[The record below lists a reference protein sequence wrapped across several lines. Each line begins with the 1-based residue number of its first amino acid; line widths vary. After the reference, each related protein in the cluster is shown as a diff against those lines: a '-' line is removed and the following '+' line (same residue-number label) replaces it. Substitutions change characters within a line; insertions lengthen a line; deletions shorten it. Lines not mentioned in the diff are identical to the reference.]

1 MPRASSSA
9 PCFSA
14 AAAAGVSLGEAPPG
28 ATSKNEPPPALV
40 HNPDQSGSRSK
51 RGDCCPPPAACF
63 IAEYRSQAVRCWS
76 PSADMRCH
84 SACDCDACC
93 ATVIGEAVAMNAR
106 TAHRLI
112 GVIAGCYSTSSFR
125 CTEGEAV
132 RIGQKASPNERAYAG
147 AAQPD
152 EEGHSIYRSSPRV
165 STGFRVLPVRAAS
178 RSSARAALRM
188 LPSP

>member
-14 AAAAGVSLGEAPPG
+14 AAAAGVSFGEAPPRP
-28 ATSKNEPPPALV
+28 TSKNEPPPALV

-63 IAEYRSQAVRCWS
+63 IAEYRSQADRCWS

-84 SACDCDACC
+84 SACDCGACC
-93 ATVIGEAVAMNAR
+93 ATAMDDAVTMNAR

-112 GVIAGCYSTSSFR
+112 GVIAGCYSTLSFR
-125 CTEGEAV
+125 RTEEEAAHLSKSV
-132 RIGQKASPNERAYAG
+132 AEIRQHPPEIHHAKP
-147 AAQPD
+147 
-152 EEGHSIYRSSPRV
+152 EEQG
-165 STGFRVLPVRAAS
+165 
-178 RSSARAALRM
+178 
-188 LPSP
+188 